1 MNTPTILDP
10 ESWAKQ
16 TFGQSRLKDI
26 RRTGRAVQVAG
37 EMAKNPA
44 GSLPD
49 QMHTWKGTI
58 ALYRLLDEEEGSFEA
73 LMQPHWDYTRAQIE
87 ARPAILLVQD
97 TTDMD
102 LTHHPKTSGVG
113 EIGNGRGRGLFLQ
126 TVLALVPETG
136 EVLGCAIQEPFVRT
150 PAPEGETRSKRRQRD
165 TRETDVWMRLVER
178 LGSYPAATLVVHV
191 GDRGADLF
199 PFFQACQA
207 THTHFLVRGFE
218 NRRLQPQE
226 DGQGHLLDEVRNWP
240 TQANRPLQVPA
251 SHGRTARSTV
261 VQLAFGQL
269 TVLPPRFETR
279 CGKEPLSLWAVR
291 VWEENTPVGEEPLEW
306 ILLTSVPT
314 ATLEQAW
321 ERVNWYKHR
330 RVVEDYHQGLKT
342 GCHLE
347 HRQVQSVDRL
357 KRLLG
362 FLSPLAVR
370 LLQLRDLAR
379 QEPEQPASQVLD
391 ADVLAIVAAQTSQSP
406 TTMTTRAFWNAVAQM
421 GGYLARHSDG
431 PPGWKT
437 LWKGWLRVQT
447 LLEGVHLAF
456 HLRL

>member
-1 MNTPTILDP
+1 MNTQAILDP
-10 ESWAKQ
+10 DRWAKE
-16 TFGQSRLKDI
+16 TFGPSRLKDI
-26 RRTGRAVQVAG
+26 RRTGRAVQVG
-37 EMAKNPA
+37 SLMAKNPS

-58 ALYRLLDEEEGSFEA
+58 ALYRLLSEDDVTFEA
-73 LMQPHWDYTRAQIE
+73 LMQPHWDQTREQIE
-87 ARPAILLVQD
+87 AQPVVLLVQD
-97 TTDMD
+97 TTEVD
-102 LTHHPKTSGVG
+102 LTQHPKTSGVG
-113 EIGNGRGRGLFLQ
+113 QIGNGRGRGLYLQ

-136 EVLGCAIQEPFVRT
+136 EVLGCAMQEPFVRT
-150 PAPEGETRSKRRQRD
+150 PAPAGETRSKRRQRSE
-165 TRETDVWMRLVER
+165 RETDVWMRMVSR
-178 LGSYPAATLVVHV
+178 LGPFATTTLVVHV

-199 PFFQACQA
+199 PFFQVCQA

-218 NRRLQPQE
+218 NRRLQPEE
-226 DGQGHLLDEVRNWP
+226 DAQAHLLDEVRSWP
-240 TQANRPLQVPA
+240 TIANRPLQVPA

-279 CGKEPLSLWAVR
+279 YGKESVKLWAVR
-291 VWEENTPVGEEPLEW
+291 VWEEHTPVGEEPLEW

-314 ATLEQAW
+314 LTLEQAW
-321 ERVNWYKHR
+321 ERVNWYEHR
-330 RVVEDYHQGLKT
+330 WVVEDYHQGLKT

-347 HRQVQSVDRL
+347 QRQVQSVDRL

-370 LLQLRDLAR
+370 LLQVRDVAR
-379 QEPEQPASQVLD
+379 REPERPAREVLD
-391 ADVLAIVAAQTSQSP
+391 ADVLAIVSAQTCQSP
-406 TTMTTRAFWNAVAQM
+406 TTMTTHAFWKAVAQM
-421 GGYLARHSDG
+421 GGYLARRGDG

-437 LWKGWLRVQT
+437 LWKGWLRVQA